1 MCNNYFL
8 ATDTEDWF
16 MNLAF
21 AATMIRLSHAP
32 DSIVAQ
38 KDSASAFAHGLDPYA
53 TYTDSLF
60 RLDATV
66 LRAPIDSG
74 GTTLHT

>member
-1 MCNNYFL
+1 
-8 ATDTEDWF
+8 

-21 AATMIRLSHAP
+21 AATMIRSRYLP
-32 DSIVAQ
+32 DSIVAR
-38 KDSASAFAHGLDPYA
+38 KISAPKFSHSLDPYA